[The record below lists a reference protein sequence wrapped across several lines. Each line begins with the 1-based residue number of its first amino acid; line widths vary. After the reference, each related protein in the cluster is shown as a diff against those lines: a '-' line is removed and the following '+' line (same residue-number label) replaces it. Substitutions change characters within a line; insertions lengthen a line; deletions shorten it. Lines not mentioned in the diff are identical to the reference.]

1 MTKSLALK
9 ISMDKVYL
17 KIFVIIFS
25 LCCSFPVM
33 AGEESYDFTTSID
46 AGISKKFFKRL
57 RVGLTGSASLKENS
71 TTLDKLSSKADVS
84 YMVVRK
90 VLKVGV
96 SYYAIAK
103 NRDNDFF
110 FNQRFQGYTNVK
122 YDINR
127 FSFAWRSRYQMT
139 YRPEKKEE
147 KQWVNYWRNKFS
159 FSAKIPKVP
168 LYSSLAAE
176 LFYRTNNYK
185 GNYITKLRYEGA
197 LKYEFDKK
205 NSLKLYYQYDDPVNV
220 KKLKNV
226 SNLGL
231 SYQFSF

>member
-1 MTKSLALK
+1 MHAWKQLNGFDD
-9 ISMDKVYL
+9 I
-17 KIFVIIFS
+17 
-25 LCCSFPVM
+25 
-33 AGEESYDFTTSID
+33 DFTHQSRDLADFHHLKFLD
-46 AGISKKFFKRL
+46 AHGEF
-57 RVGLTGSASLKENS
+57 
-71 TTLDKLSSKADVS
+71 ADVGIFLLTCHHDIVEHLS
-84 YMVVRK
+84 FDFHIDIQALARVV
-90 VLKVGV
+90 
-96 SYYAIAK
+96 
-103 NRDNDFF
+103 NNDFF